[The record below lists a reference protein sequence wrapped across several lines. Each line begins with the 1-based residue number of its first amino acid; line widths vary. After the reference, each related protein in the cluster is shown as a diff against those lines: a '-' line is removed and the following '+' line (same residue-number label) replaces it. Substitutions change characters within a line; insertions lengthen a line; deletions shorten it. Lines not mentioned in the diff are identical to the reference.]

1 MSGKNRGISLSTL
14 EDIIK
19 ESPGKVHKII
29 VSNKALS
36 KKILH
41 IIELAK
47 KKSINIQRLNHNTF
61 EKKYPHSRGIYAYLQ
76 ELNYRSE
83 EELFSNIKNMRK
95 IFVFDGIEDSRNL
108 GAISRSLY
116 FFGISAMVLPKKRS
130 APLGLSA
137 LRASAGALTKYEPY
151 RVSSIEETL
160 KKLKKLGFKIYGAS
174 EKAKKDL
181 QEVKFENKTVIVF
194 GQEGKGI
201 ASNVKNQIEIFLKIP
216 GKNNI
221 NSLNLS
227 VSASIFAFYISLG

>member
-47 KKSINIQRLNHNTF
+47 KKSIQIQRLNNHIF
-61 EKKYPHSRGIYAYLQ
+61 EKKYPNTRGIYAYLQ

-83 EELFSNIKNMRK
+83 EELFSNIKNMKK

-116 FFGISAMVLPKKRS
+116 FFGISAMILPKKRS

-137 LRASAGALTKYEPY
+137 LRASAGTLTKYEPY

-160 KKLKKLGFKIYGAS
+160 KRLKNLGFKIYGAS
-174 EKAKKDL
+174 EKAKKNL
-181 QEVKFENKTVIVF
+181 RNVKFENKSVIVF

-201 ASNVKNQIEIFLKIP
+201 SSNVKKQIEIFLKIQ
-216 GKNNI
+216 GKNDI

-227 VSASIFAFYISLG
+227 VSASIFAFYMSLD